1 MSYLRQGDKTMLNKK
16 YLRFLL
22 IFLFATS
29 FVTTDSFTNLASTQ
43 TFAQVRVADFFG
55 LWRSKKERKVSRTSR
70 GGVCSITP
78 GIFETYLIWHDRPL
92 FVWKSS
98 TSQDVQLVVR
108 EYDSQTEVWRTPVN
122 TAEQKLAYG
131 ALQALEPGKL
141 YQWQLVNKSRGLND
155 SVTFQ
160 IMSEAERAKIQ
171 NDLQALEQSS
181 KLAKSSP
188 EDIALKKAQYFL
200 DYQIKHQNDGKTYLP
215 WSDALQSL
223 YEVDKPSASFVEQR
237 DKFIVSFCSS
247 NSTASN

>member
-1 MSYLRQGDKTMLNKK
+1 MLNKK

-22 IFLFATS
+22 ILLFASS
-29 FVTTDSFTNLASTQ
+29 FVTTDSFTNLTSNQA
-43 TFAQVRVADFFG
+43 FAQVRVADFFG
-55 LWRSKKERKVSRTSR
+55 LWRSKKERKVLKISRS
-70 GGVCSITP
+70 GAVCSITP
-78 GIFETYLIWHDRPL
+78 GIFETYLVWHDRPL

-98 TSQDVQLVVR
+98 INQDVQLVVR
-108 EYDSQTEVWRTPVN
+108 EYDSQTEVWRQAVN

-131 ALQALEPGKL
+131 AEKALEPGKL

-200 DYQIKHQNDGKTYLP
+200 DYQIKHQNDAKTYLP